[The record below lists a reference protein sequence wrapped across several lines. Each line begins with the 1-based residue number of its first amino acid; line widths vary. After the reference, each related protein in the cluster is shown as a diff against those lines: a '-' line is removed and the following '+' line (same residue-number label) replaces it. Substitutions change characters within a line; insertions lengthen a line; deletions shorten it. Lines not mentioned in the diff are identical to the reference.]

1 MSAKPTTTKS
11 VLATLSSIFLPVFG
25 LEGFV
30 FLKPKDYGKL
40 GKTARNLAIAKV
52 VFVVASIT
60 FFVLSI
66 TMVAKDAKKLEDAL
80 EKKDDKPKMK
90 GTKELVLFSGY
101 SISSGVFGILTLIS
115 IIVSI
120 ISFKKVKK

>member
-40 GKTARNLAIAKV
+40 GVTARNVAIAKI

-60 FFVLSI
+60 FLVLFI
-66 TMVAKDAKKLEDAL
+66 TMTTKDVKKQLD
-80 EKKDDKPKMK
+80 DDKPKKLK
-90 GTKELVLFSGY
+90 GTKEIVLFSGY
-101 SISSGVFGILTLIS
+101 SIATGVFGILTLIG

-120 ISFKKVKK
+120 ISFKKVKN